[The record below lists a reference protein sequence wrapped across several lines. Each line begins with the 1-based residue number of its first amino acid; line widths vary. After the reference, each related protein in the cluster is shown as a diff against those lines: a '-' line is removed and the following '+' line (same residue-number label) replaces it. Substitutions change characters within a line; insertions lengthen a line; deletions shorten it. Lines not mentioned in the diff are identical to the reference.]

1 MTMERSFQAVR
12 LPLGA
17 YQFLDLLAV
26 DLGDQF
32 TESGKEPRTLS
43 AAITSPGPDF
53 KNQVISLHLTEK
65 AQRAIIAIL
74 EANLSDNINQAR
86 NLIERSHPEYGRI
99 EQ

>member
-1 MTMERSFQAVR
+1 MKRAFQTVR

-17 YQFLDLLAV
+17 YQFIDLLAV

-32 TESGKEPRTLS
+32 TKSGTEPRTLS
-43 AAITSPGPDF
+43 AVITSPGPNF

-65 AQRAIIAIL
+65 AQREIIEIL
-74 EANLSDNINQAR
+74 QANLDDNINQAH
-86 NLIERSHPEYGRI
+86 NLIERSHPEYGAI